1 MFGWLKIAHYFIV
14 CSVTLF
20 PKNSKKKVKKKS
32 SSSTIIKLFF
42 FCFANLKNDGSLSS
56 VFFCKKKNQIQW
68 HFDGRKKKVER
79 TVKTYWAE
87 KEEKSKKKK
96 GKKAKI
102 YLIFFL
108 YLYITFCNNS
118 KIEVTNRS
126 CKLNYD
132 LSQEVCKNTFYSL
145 SSFLGRSII
154 NVSFYRNLYGMLNL

>member
-56 VFFCKKKNQIQW
+56 VFFCKKKTKFNGILTAE
-68 HFDGRKKKVER
+68 KKK
-79 TVKTYWAE
+79 W
-87 KEEKSKKKK
+87 KEQSKLTEQRRKRKAKKKK

-126 CKLNYD
+126 CKLNYG